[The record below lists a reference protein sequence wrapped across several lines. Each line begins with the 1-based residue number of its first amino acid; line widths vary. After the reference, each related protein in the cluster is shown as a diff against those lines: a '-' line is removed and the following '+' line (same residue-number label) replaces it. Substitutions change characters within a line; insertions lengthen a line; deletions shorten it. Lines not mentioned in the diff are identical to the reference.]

1 MEAFPNYED
10 QIAEERISQ
19 WRVFLQDVVSVE
31 DLFPTE
37 GGEEAGVRE
46 PRRPCPR
53 APLASAVVLQEIGD
67 N

>member
-10 QIAEERISQ
+10 QIAEERISR
-19 WRVFLQDVVSVE
+19 WRVFLREVVSVE
-31 DLFPTE
+31 DLFPAE

-46 PRRPCPR
+46 PRRPYPK
-53 APLASAVVLQEIGD
+53 APLAGAVVLQEIGD